1 MTNHFVV
8 GLVFTNSLSGSKK
21 ISVSRRPDFRA
32 ALSGMLKSTSSI
44 AQKCVIFGF
53 CFSHFRISLHR
64 FSRKDECKAL
74 MTPGVAWSK
83 SGVELYSFG
92 MPCSSKALP
101 MPSTKTS
108 CFRQSDDKTIRASVF
123 WTMNL
128 AELAELAELAGVDVV
143 ICDETTG
150 KSQN

>member
-1 MTNHFVV
+1 
-8 GLVFTNSLSGSKK
+8 
-21 ISVSRRPDFRA
+21 
-32 ALSGMLKSTSSI
+32 
-44 AQKCVIFGF
+44 
-53 CFSHFRISLHR
+53 
-64 FSRKDECKAL
+64 
-74 MTPGVAWSK
+74 
-83 SGVELYSFG
+83 

-128 AELAELAELAGVDVV
+128 AELAELAVDVV